1 MKTKAGTGQ
10 PALLRPRVHTEQV
23 TSLPQGPE
31 SVSDEQGHEDAPPA
45 GAHASQ
51 GHVQELSPPFTQFL
65 TCASASCLDGA
76 GGWGELLF
84 GNAAPLGEK
93 DPLSLSRPQG
103 ASARGGRQPPALEP
117 LSRPPEPP
125 RGR

>member
-10 PALLRPRVHTEQV
+10 PDLLHPRVHTEQA

-51 GHVQELSPPFTQFL
+51 GCV
-65 TCASASCLDGA
+65 
-76 GGWGELLF
+76 
-84 GNAAPLGEK
+84 
-93 DPLSLSRPQG
+93 
-103 ASARGGRQPPALEP
+103 
-117 LSRPPEPP
+117 
-125 RGR
+125 